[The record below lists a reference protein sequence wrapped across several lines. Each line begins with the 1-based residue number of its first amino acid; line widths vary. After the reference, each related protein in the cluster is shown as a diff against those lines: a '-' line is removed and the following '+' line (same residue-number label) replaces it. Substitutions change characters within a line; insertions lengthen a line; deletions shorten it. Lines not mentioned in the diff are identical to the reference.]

1 MYTAKSK
8 TVNFIS
14 SNSGVSSKTG
24 QEYLT
29 ISVVL
34 DDNSRITSFRGDKLF
49 DVCLKMR
56 QGDIIDVDFTG
67 FRTNV
72 YVNKDG
78 ENIASVEYT
87 GVTSVKLVDEARVI
101 ASGFEGREDLVP
113 NSIVKRTKS
122 NAPVAEFKEEE
133 EDAF

>member
-14 SNSGVSSKTG
+14 SNSGVSSKTS
-24 QEYLT
+24 QEYCT

-87 GVTSVKLVDEARVI
+87 GVTSIKLVDEARVV

-113 NSIVKRTKS
+113 NPIVRRTRS
-122 NAPVAEFKEEE
+122 NTPVAEFKEEDPE
-133 EDAF
+133 AF